1 MKRLL
6 AVFLVCILCLA
17 ACVPAPAAPSEST
30 AADAAFSLEQ
40 IPEFDGQPY
49 VAVTPPA
56 PSVPP
61 PAHPPVSFD
70 R

>member
-49 VAVTPPA
+49 VAVNHNDP
-56 PSVPP
+56 
-61 PAHPPVSFD
+61 
-70 R
+70 